1 MSSKEFVKVGDIFNC
16 NLVLENGE
24 QFTIPMRKD
33 GYIHATA
40 LCKASEKRLVKWKE
54 NKETKEL
61 IDKLSLKVRIRTSAL
76 IEIHKGGNDKYSQG
90 TWIHPDLGIHLA
102 Q

>member
-1 MSSKEFVKVGDIFNC
+1 MSSKEFLKVGDIFNC

-24 QFTIPMRKD
+24 QFTIPMRQD

-54 NKETKEL
+54 NKETNQKTNQKKTDYREG
-61 IDKLSLKVRIRTSAL
+61 
-76 IEIHKGGNDKYSQG
+76 HND
-90 TWIHPDLGIHLA
+90 T
-102 Q
+102 